1 MLRMIPTTGSVII
14 DGIRTENINLH
25 ALRTN
30 VTIIPQD
37 PVSRALTGKRGELT
51 VRSCCQ
57 EVYVS
62 TSIRLEITM
71 MLLSTTPCNDLALD
85 RYGMLKAVLLHL
97 SD

>member
-37 PVSRALTGKRGELT
+37 PVSRALTGKRWR
-51 VRSCCQ
+51 VDS
-57 EVYVS
+57 
-62 TSIRLEITM
+62 
-71 MLLSTTPCNDLALD
+71 
-85 RYGMLKAVLLHL
+85 
-97 SD
+97 